1 MFINI
6 SIYNIFEF
14 NFFFGSGYDEVDFN
28 FFFIRF
34 FWLLFCYN
42 SVLNLKKK
50 IKLIIFVYK
59 LRNISI
65 IYYVIYVYLVYF
77 WILFIV

>member
-1 MFINI
+1 MYINI
-6 SIYNIFEF
+6 SIYNVFEF

-42 SVLNLKKK
+42 SVLNLRN
-50 IKLIIFVYK
+50 KLIIFVYK
-59 LRNISI
+59 LSNISI